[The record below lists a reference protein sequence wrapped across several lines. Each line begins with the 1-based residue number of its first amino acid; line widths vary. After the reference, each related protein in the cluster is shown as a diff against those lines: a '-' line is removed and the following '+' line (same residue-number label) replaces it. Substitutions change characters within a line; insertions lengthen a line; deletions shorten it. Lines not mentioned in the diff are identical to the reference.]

1 LSTTQSTVR
10 LPPGPRLPRAAQL
23 GALLVKRRDTLA
35 ALHRRYGDTFT
46 TVMPLLGRVVV
57 ANDPADVRTLFR
69 AGPDVVDVID
79 QNLGRM
85 LGPGS
90 LFGQRGEVHRTR
102 RRLMVPSFHGR
113 RLKAYERIV
122 ESETEAE
129 LARRPV
135 GEEFPIY
142 PSTIRITMNA
152 ILRAVFGAEGAEF
165 DELRDL
171 LPRMI
176 TLGSLLA
183 VLPIP
188 EWDLGGYAPW
198 GRFRRYRRNYDDIV
212 DRLVERA
219 ERDLDSREDVLSML
233 LQSRFE
239 DGSPMSR
246 SEIADQLLSLLAA
259 GHETTATVLAWG
271 FERIRRHPELLE
283 RLVAEADSGGED
295 LIDATMVEAQR
306 VRPVVDLIGRKVIAD
321 TLELQAC
328 TLSRG
333 QTVVNSVEAI
343 HNNPALFDH
352 PERFDPDR
360 FVGVRPDP
368 AEWIPFGGGP
378 RRCIG
383 AAFAQMELRVVLKT
397 LLRNYELAPTG
408 APDERWRFKGIAF
421 APGDGG
427 KVLLLQRR

>member
-1 LSTTQSTVR
+1 VNSANGLPGLR
-10 LPPGPRLPRAAQL
+10 LPGPVQM
-23 GALLVKRRDTLA
+23 GAMLVDRRGALA
-35 ALHRRYGDTFT
+35 ALHRRYGDTFR
-46 TVMPLLGRVVV
+46 TVLPLLGPVVV

-69 AGPDVVDVID
+69 AGPDVVDVVD

-85 LGPGS
+85 IGPGS

-122 ESETEAE
+122 EAETEAE
-129 LARRPV
+129 LARLPK
-135 GEEFPIY
+135 GEEFPIH

-152 ILRAVFGAEGAEF
+152 ILRAVFGAEGDEL
-165 DELRDL
+165 DELRAL
-171 LPRMI
+171 LPRMVD
-176 TLGSLLA
+176 LGSLLA

-188 EWDLGGYAPW
+188 EWDLGGHSPW
-198 GRFRRYRRNYDDIV
+198 GRFRRYRRASDEIV
-212 DRLVERA
+212 DRLIARA
-219 ERDLDSREDVLSML
+219 RPDLDSRDDVLSML

-239 DGSPMSR
+239 DGSPMDR
-246 SEIADQLLSLLAA
+246 SEIGDQLLSLLSA
-259 GHETTATVLAWG
+259 GHETTATVLAWA

-283 RLVAEADSGGED
+283 RLVAETDSDGEE
-295 LIDATMVEAQR
+295 LIDATMVEVQR
-306 VRPVVDLIGRKVIAD
+306 VRPALDLIGRKVIAE

-333 QTVVNSVEAI
+333 QTVVSSVEAV
-343 HNNPALFDH
+343 HNNPALFDS

-368 AEWIPFGGGP
+368 AEWIAFGGGT

-397 LLRNYELAPTG
+397 LLRDHELVPTA
-408 APDERWRFKGIAF
+408 APDEKWRFKGVAS

-427 KVLLLQRR
+427 MVLLRPRR